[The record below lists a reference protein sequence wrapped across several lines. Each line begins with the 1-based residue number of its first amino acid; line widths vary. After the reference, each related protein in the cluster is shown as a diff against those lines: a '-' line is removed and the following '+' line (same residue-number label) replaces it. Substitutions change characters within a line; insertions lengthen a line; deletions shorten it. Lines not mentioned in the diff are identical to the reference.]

1 MIAAPLGPPL
11 RMAVVAAPSYFE
23 RHPVPQMP
31 QDLTS
36 HNCINI
42 RLPTY
47 GGQSVSEF
55 DKDRREMR
63 VRVEGQ
69 LVINNAPLRLASV
82 CDGLGIPARSVMASA
97 GASRRAW
104 VGGAR
109 FSATRVRRT
118 GSPFRASRCSRE

>member
-1 MIAAPLGPPL
+1 MIAAPLGSPL

-23 RHPVPQMP
+23 RHPVPQLP

-47 GGQSVSEF
+47 GGQSVWEL

-69 LVINNAPLRLASV
+69 LVINNTPLRLAPV
-82 CDGLGIPARSVMASA
+82 WDGLGIAAVASLMNKRPLTSSERPKA
-97 GASRRAW
+97 DGQLSTLSTPTAPPLKRDR
-104 VGGAR
+104 
-109 FSATRVRRT
+109 
-118 GSPFRASRCSRE
+118 

>member
-1 MIAAPLGPPL
+1 MIAAPLGSPL
-11 RMAVVAAPSYFE
+11 RMVDAPSYFE

-47 GGQSVSEF
+47 GGQSVWEF

-69 LVINNAPLRLASV
+69 LVINNTPLRLAAV
-82 CDGLGIPARSVMASA
+82 CDGLGSGPIDVI
-97 GASRRAW
+97 GAI
-104 VGGAR
+104 
-109 FSATRVRRT
+109 
-118 GSPFRASRCSRE
+118 